1 MTCEKE
7 SFARSFASSFL
18 WGSSA
23 LLPFHSADQIPEA
36 LEKIEEKAQSDP
48 AHRRLFVR
56 GLSWET
62 TDEQLKAAF
71 ISYGEI
77 EEAAVV
83 MDRLTGKNK
92 GYGFVNFKDMDAAY
106 AALQDPEKEIDVC
119 PPLSPSD
126 SFSPNHL

>member
-1 MTCEKE
+1 M
-7 SFARSFASSFL
+7 
-18 WGSSA
+18 
-23 LLPFHSADQIPEA
+23 
-36 LEKIEEKAQSDP
+36 EKIEEKAQSDP

-71 ISYGEI
+71 VSYGEI

-92 GYGFVNFKDMDAAY
+92 GYGFVIFKDMDAAY

-119 PPLSPSD
+119 PSPPSL
-126 SFSPNHL
+126 SFSLALPPEGT